1 MMDANCET
9 EVCNIISS
17 CLSWMKNK
25 LDTSTPLFVQTTSST
40 KLIALDFP
48 DEEFAVFLLIDG
60 CELLLST
67 EEKKE
72 KIEYLS
78 SII

>member
-1 MMDANCET
+1 
-9 EVCNIISS
+9 
-17 CLSWMKNK
+17 MKNK
-25 LDTSTPLFVQTTSST
+25 LDTSTPLFVQTTSAT

-48 DEEFAVFLLIDG
+48 DEEFVVFLLIDG
-60 CELLLST
+60 YELLLST